1 MDTFVNVD
9 DPRDAFLLMLHDRV
23 VSMETKLTDLSVFM
37 KDKVSS
43 TVPLKEKLAKF
54 IFVLHVKKTP
64 YQIMNQTPYDH
75 KQFMKKCMQV
85 MKQFCASDITIAL
98 IWNTSS
104 DEVFMHV
111 ECADVQDVN
120 RLFGDFVSHEEIN
133 GYIDREYSS
142 YVQEF
147 TNKYFE
153 DLHLFGRV
161 SVWAIVH
168 WSGETFYDRLDKPST
183 RRFSR
188 VHTVI
193 DSMFDSAILQPP
205 TLDDDSED
213 EYGDMGEAEHIQW
226 GG

>member
-1 MDTFVNVD
+1 MDTFVNVS

-37 KDKVSS
+37 RDKVSS

-64 YQIMNQTPYDH
+64 YQYNDDH
-75 KQFMKKCMQV
+75 KQFMKKCMLV
-85 MKQFCASDITIAL
+85 MKHFCASDITIAL

-111 ECADVQDVN
+111 ECAEVQDVN
-120 RLFGDFVSHEEIN
+120 RLFGDFVSHEQMN
-133 GYIDREYSS
+133 SYIDHDYSS

-153 DLHLFGRV
+153 DMHLFGRE

-183 RRFSR
+183 RRLSR
-188 VHTVI
+188 VHTVL

-205 TLDDDSED
+205 TLDDDSDD
-213 EYGDMGEAEHIQW
+213 EWGDMGEAEHIQW